1 MKIAKDIEKAIKSKS
16 LGEQTT
22 LKLFHLCEEIYDQ
35 KINVGHDQLVRS
47 MLIISKFDK
56 DKFSEII
63 DSKFYG
69 DPRDVLMAAHTQDEK
84 SNYGLTKFE

>member
-1 MKIAKDIEKAIKSKS
+1 MKIATDIIKAINSKS

-22 LKLFHLCEEIYDQ
+22 RDLIQLCEDIYEQ

-56 DKFSEII
+56 TKFLEII
-63 DSKFYG
+63 DSNFYG
-69 DPRDVLMAAHTQDEK
+69 DPRDVLMSAHSQDETN
-84 SNYGLTKFE
+84 NYGITKFE